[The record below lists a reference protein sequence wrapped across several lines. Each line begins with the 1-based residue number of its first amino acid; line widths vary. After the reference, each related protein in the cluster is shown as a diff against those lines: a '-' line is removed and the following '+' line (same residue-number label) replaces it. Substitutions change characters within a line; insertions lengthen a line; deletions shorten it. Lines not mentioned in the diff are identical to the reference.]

1 MAHQS
6 NKVTASVTSFSP
18 APEIK
23 DPVDTSPSDI
33 QPPGTD
39 EPPRAEEEVAET
51 LEEAL
56 TTL

>member
-6 NKVTASVTSFSP
+6 QGGPTASVTYFSP
-18 APEIK
+18 EPEKIDIK

-33 QPPGTD
+33 QPPGVDD
-39 EPPRAEEEVAET
+39 EVDYNS

-56 TTL
+56 LGE

>member
-6 NKVTASVTSFSP
+6 TGNMASVTSFSP
-18 APEIK
+18 EPEAHHNK
-23 DPVDTSPSDI
+23 P
-33 QPPGTD
+33 D
-39 EPPRAEEEVAET
+39 EHEEKKEKFDEGIS

>member
-18 APEIK
+18 EKIDIK

-33 QPPGTD
+33 QPPGVD
-39 EPPRAEEEVAET
+39 EKKEPQS

-56 TTL
+56 TG